1 MTESAGVDRTTLL
14 RAMDHAAIILAVL
27 LGLGATPAAAQPDPM
42 EEQRCVWR
50 CLAQS
55 RGNTDPAY
63 DACVRAQCVRPSPAG
78 RSKSDNAPP
87 PPRPRAAPP
96 PRSEAWKTVTDLDY
110 PAVAQCLPLGR
121 AGNLCLVVGC
131 PARGGLSLELYG
143 LEHGLTGAPFRLT
156 TSGTLFDL
164 RLPDRAPAED
174 AYRWPMPIGLAPALK
189 AEPAIDLEVNGRSFR
204 MSLTG
209 SSSAIGEVEARCR

>member
-1 MTESAGVDRTTLL
+1 MARIVGGVASVL
-14 RAMDHAAIILAVL
+14 RPWGLVL
-27 LGLGATPAAAQPDPM
+27 LLGAGALPAAAQPDPM

-63 DACVRAQCVRPSPAG
+63 DACVRAQCMRPSPAG
-78 RSKSDNAPP
+78 RSKSDHAPP
-87 PPRPRAAPP
+87 PPRPPRAAPP
-96 PRSEAWKTVTDLDY
+96 PRSEAWKTVTDLAY

-131 PARGGLSLELYG
+131 PARGALSLEVYG
-143 LEHGLTGAPFRLT
+143 LEHGLTGAPLRLST
-156 TSGTLFDL
+156 PGSLFDL

-189 AEPAIDLEVNGRSFR
+189 AESAVDLEVNGRTFR
-204 MSLTG
+204 MSLAG
-209 SSSAIGEVEARCR
+209 SGAAIGDVEARCR